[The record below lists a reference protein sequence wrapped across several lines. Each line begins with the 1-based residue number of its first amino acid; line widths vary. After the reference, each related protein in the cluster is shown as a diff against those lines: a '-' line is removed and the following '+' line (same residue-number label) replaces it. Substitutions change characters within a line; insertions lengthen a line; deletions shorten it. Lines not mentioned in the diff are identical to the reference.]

1 MVVIYTKDD
10 PKLICAKA
18 DRFKISK
25 KGEVAIY
32 HRGDIVF
39 IGALQPLDLGSM
51 EVKDALIRALSG
63 VVTEFKEV

>member
-39 IGALQPLDLGSM
+39 IGALQPLDCM